1 MPFPGPG
8 LHAHPT
14 AGSANPGG
22 SSRLLSVPWLPLT
35 TFLVPLAGT
44 WHGSKN
50 RGGLRPFLPLPGVC
64 PLLTPSL
71 PDSVRLAIGWHMQDR
86 DTG

>member
-35 TFLVPLAGT
+35 AILVPLAGT
-44 WHGSKN
+44 WHGSKT
-50 RGGLRPFLPLPGVC
+50 RGGLRPFLLLHQHGLWLPPRQVEDV
-64 PLLTPSL
+64 LKRS
-71 PDSVRLAIGWHMQDR
+71 RA
-86 DTG
+86 